1 VFQNLDT
8 AGVNMPPNDP
18 IQGVAIARFT
28 PGGPLEVALS
38 WDDTEDPARNP
49 YGIQVFTVPS
59 NPESQVWT
67 RRQLTGSLGEELSA
81 ADLDG
86 DSDLDL
92 FLGYRWLRND
102 QPGGAWAPIDIFTVQ
117 GSQQASRHSLV
128 DMDGDGDLDAAIGFA
143 HSPTDRRV
151 SWYEHPAD
159 PAAAWPHHLVGY
171 LDKGFAESMDVVD
184 IDFDGDFDVIV
195 GEYNVHYLA
204 TGSEERPAS
213 LWIFENKGDGANWER
228 QLVYFGDSHYQ
239 SSQAV
244 DIDGDGD
251 LDILAKGWLHNQVF
265 LYENKSGA
273 CPPAP

>member
-1 VFQNLDT
+1 
-8 AGVNMPPNDP
+8 
-18 IQGVAIARFT
+18 
-28 PGGPLEVALS
+28 
-38 WDDTEDPARNP
+38 
-49 YGIQVFTVPS
+49 
-59 NPESQVWT
+59 
-67 RRQLTGSLGEELSA
+67 
-81 ADLDG
+81 
-86 DSDLDL
+86 
-92 FLGYRWLRND
+92 
-102 QPGGAWAPIDIFTVQ
+102 
-117 GSQQASRHSLV
+117 
-128 DMDGDGDLDAAIGFA
+128 
-143 HSPTDRRV
+143 
-151 SWYEHPAD
+151 
-159 PAAAWPHHLVGY
+159 
-171 LDKGFAESMDVVD
+171 MDVVD

-213 LWIFENKGDGANWER
+213 LWIFENKGGGANWER